1 MKLLSILIFV
11 FTISFSA
18 QANHNHY
25 NFLTVVID
33 GADGELEKVI
43 YYPKGSTYRVY
54 LTKKDKET
62 VTTEDFV
69 TYQGNMQLTIYP
81 KFRKYKPIHFDI
93 KGKRLRIFWTAQ
105 GAFDAGFGA
114 DWNNDSETVNENSS
128 ENSSKIT
135 LKKELIA
142 SKKYSGK
149 YNVTLTFSNGIVFK
163 YTDGK
168 FNAKLHDKYINIKGE
183 YMIEMESGILKFSYN
198 PKTGKVWWIF
208 DKNNSL

>member
-1 MKLLSILIFV
+1 MRLLSIFVLIFKLSS
-11 FTISFSA
+11 TT
-18 QANHNHY
+18 QANHDHY

-54 LTKKDKET
+54 LTKKDRET
-62 VTTEDFV
+62 IKTEDYV

-81 KFRKYKPIHFDI
+81 KFRKNNPVHFDI

-114 DWNNDSETVNENSS
+114 DWNDDSEATYK
-128 ENSSKIT
+128 NSSKIT
-135 LKKELIA
+135 LKKELVK
-142 SKKYSGK
+142 SKIQTGK
-149 YNVTLTFSNGIVFK
+149 YNVTLKFSNGIVFK

-168 FNAKLHDKYINIKGE
+168 FNAKLNDKYIHIKGE
-183 YMIEMESGILKFSYN
+183 YMIEIDSGVLKFSYN

-208 DKNNSL
+208 KKNKSL